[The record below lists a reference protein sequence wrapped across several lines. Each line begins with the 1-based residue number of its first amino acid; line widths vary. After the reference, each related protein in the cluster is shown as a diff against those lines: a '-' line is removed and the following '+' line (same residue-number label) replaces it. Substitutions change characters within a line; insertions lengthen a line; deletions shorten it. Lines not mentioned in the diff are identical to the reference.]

1 MRLIC
6 AVLMIAA
13 LAPAQTYNILT
24 VAPNT
29 AGTAVG
35 SLRFSEAS
43 NSSSR
48 HYLILQGPT
57 SLGANVTYRFDGSTT
72 AGACLQLGTTSGG
85 ITPITSGPCDSLW
98 LTSGSD
104 IYYPS
109 GSTGNVGIGGVP
121 YERLTV
127 NGNLYVNG
135 SATIDGT
142 KAGGLY
148 LNTQPGTAGHVW
160 SHDSG
165 SGSASLQVGT
175 LANDGA
181 SSAAYSLYSQAG
193 TILMWGATSV
203 AIATPDFTVGVEKI
217 SDTSPTF
224 TLYETDQGAG
234 NKRWRQYLDASI
246 LHYQLGD
253 DAGSSFA
260 DWMSI
265 GRSGNTALYSLFK
278 QETIAPSFTV
288 GSSGGAGTA
297 PSAGSNAG
305 TYIGYAGGSNWITS
319 HDGGAGAQLRIGT
332 ENSSSTATSYIWL
345 LGSGGILLNSAGGIL
360 QSATDVDGL
369 LEPHVNNAYNFGA
382 SAKRWA
388 TAYVTNLDVSGTCTG
403 CGGGV
408 SFPIVFPSGTASPQL
423 DATGLGAAINFNGS
437 STSNGNIVLN
447 PGNVAGNASVVVN
460 AARGDQPALYL
471 KSASGTTTA
480 PVFSLRDSSN
490 VARVYVMQSGDASC
504 PNCLNTAAIL
514 PTSHALFDLGTVS
527 KQWLTVY
534 GITGHFTEVLLG
546 STSLTT
552 GPGGV
557 TVTGDL
563 RPDTPGARKLGAVG
577 YEWDEAHVANLTVTG
592 TCTGCGGGGGGVTS
606 LAGTTDQVIVSAS
619 TGSITLSTPQSIG
632 TGSSVAFHSINLD
645 AASGSAYQM
654 GGTTVIDASRNA
666 NFVNLTVSGA
676 CTGCGGGG
684 GGVSFPIVFPS
695 GTASPQLDA
704 TGLGAAINFNGS
716 STSNGNIVLN
726 PGNVAG
732 NASVVVN
739 AARGDQPALYLKSAS
754 GTTTAPVFS
763 LRDSSNVARVYVMQS
778 GDASCP
784 NCLNTEMIQPTADN
798 SFDSGTSSL
807 QWRSLY
813 LATALKMGG
822 TTVIDASR
830 NASFV
835 NLTVSGTC
843 TGCGG
848 GGGGAVTS
856 VSGSGSG
863 ISVSPTTGAV
873 VVSNTGVTSLS
884 GTSNQIIVSAST
896 GSITLSTP
904 QSIGTGSSVAFHAIN
919 LDATVGS
926 AYQMGG
932 NTVID
937 SLRQGTFTAITST
950 SYVQATGSGTAFTA
964 AGGLFLVNGSTGSL
978 TVGTVTSSNSF
989 VSQAT
994 GSTNTFGNS
1003 NGNFFVTGAGDM
1015 TLASV
1020 NITAGN
1026 YSVSGTPGKTYF
1038 VSIPGVVIAGFP
1050 GCTGGLIF
1058 LSGIVVNCF

>member
-504 PNCLNTAAIL
+504 PNCLNT
-514 PTSHALFDLGTVS
+514 
-527 KQWLTVY
+527 
-534 GITGHFTEVLLG
+534 
-546 STSLTT
+546 
-552 GPGGV
+552 
-557 TVTGDL
+557 
-563 RPDTPGARKLGAVG
+563 
-577 YEWDEAHVANLTVTG
+577 
-592 TCTGCGGGGGGVTS
+592 
-606 LAGTTDQVIVSAS
+606 
-619 TGSITLSTPQSIG
+619 
-632 TGSSVAFHSINLD
+632 
-645 AASGSAYQM
+645 
-654 GGTTVIDASRNA
+654 
-666 NFVNLTVSGA
+666 
-676 CTGCGGGG
+676 
-684 GGVSFPIVFPS
+684 
-695 GTASPQLDA
+695 
-704 TGLGAAINFNGS
+704 
-716 STSNGNIVLN
+716 
-726 PGNVAG
+726 
-732 NASVVVN
+732 
-739 AARGDQPALYLKSAS
+739 
-754 GTTTAPVFS
+754 
-763 LRDSSNVARVYVMQS
+763 
-778 GDASCP
+778 
-784 NCLNTEMIQPTADN
+784 EMIQPTADN